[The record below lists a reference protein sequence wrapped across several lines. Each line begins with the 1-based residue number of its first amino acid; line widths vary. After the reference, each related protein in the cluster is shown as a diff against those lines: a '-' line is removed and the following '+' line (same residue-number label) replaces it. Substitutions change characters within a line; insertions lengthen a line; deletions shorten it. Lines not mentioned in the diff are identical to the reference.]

1 MNDLRLR
8 KYDAFLTMS
17 DNKITINLEGTQTAV
32 NAAVKKAVASAVS
45 DYIKTLVDDQKAK
58 VIDIQNTNK
67 DNAQRAADSFTELAE
82 ASAKEVGILEQLKA
96 VQTMQNKALTDIS
109 NVISTLIPKTKTTC

>member
-96 VQTMQNKALTDIS
+96 VQTMQNKLSQIS
-109 NVISTLIPKTKTTC
+109 VMSYLR